1 MNSYLLTYSQACLQA
16 QMHNILNTTPEI
28 DTWVA
33 PFPYAAILV
42 SRLNVRDL
50 SNVLRLRLPG
60 VWFMVTEVNGQNV
73 DGWLPG
79 DLWLYTT
86 DPVEA
91 MQRASV
97 AFAPVG

>member
-1 MNSYLLTYSQACLQA
+1 MKSYLVTYSQACTQA
-16 QMHNILNTTPEI
+16 QMHTILNTTHGI

-33 PFPYAAILV
+33 PFPYAALLV
-42 SRLNVRDL
+42 SRLNVQDL
-50 SNVLRLRLPG
+50 SNVLRARLPG

-79 DLWLYTT
+79 DLWLYAT

-97 AFAPVG
+97 AFALG